1 MNRLWTSAKGRATV
15 AFACLTGLATLW
27 GTPIAAIAGPAGDST
42 HLIQRTAPW
51 TFPVGRWEWRSD
63 SGTPILAQTESVPM
77 YAVALATK
85 QRWPDVDVSMRF
97 RALSGN
103 IDASGGI
110 IFRAIDEKNYYV
122 IRANCLEDNFRLYT
136 VVGGV
141 RRQIAGV
148 TVPKPALRQWQNVR
162 VVVVDDQIQA
172 YLNGKLLI
180 EHHDTTFSD
189 GYVGLWTKADSVT
202 EFADMRAASP
212 SPKQAGATSMA
223 AADLDD

>member
-1 MNRLWTSAKGRATV
+1 MNSPWISATGRATV
-15 AFACLTGLATLW
+15 AFACLAGLAALW
-27 GTPIAAIAGPAGDST
+27 GSPIAALASPTGDST

-51 TFPVGRWEWRSD
+51 QFPVGRWEWRSD
-63 SGTPILAQTESVPM
+63 SGTPILAQTEAVSM

-85 QRWPDVDVSMRF
+85 QRWRDVDVSMRF

-110 IFRAIDEKNYYV
+110 VFRAIDERNYYV
-122 IRANCLEDNFRLYT
+122 VRANCLEDNFRLYT

-148 TVPKPALRQWQNVR
+148 TVPKPAMQQWQNVR

-180 EHHDTTFSD
+180 EHHDTTFRD

-212 SPKQAGATSMA
+212 SAKHAGVTAVALT
-223 AADLDD
+223 DLDD